1 MMAAPNGSKGNKK
14 MRALLK
20 AIVATVALAAP
31 LYANAV
37 PVTFDLAG
45 GPKSYV
51 KVTDFN
57 PGLICLF
64 CGIDVDLNSS
74 LGSLSRSLDVG
85 QSWTFDFFEIS
96 FFGIGGGTG
105 TISAA
110 LGFDSPTGAPTVGG
124 TGNGGFATFLGVITG
139 GNLTWTNPISY
150 YTLGNGT
157 SYSVSFANLSGLT
170 TSTSTVRA
178 TISRSVV
185 PEPTTLA
192 LFGLALLAVG
202 LFRRRRA

>member
-1 MMAAPNGSKGNKK
+1 

-51 KVTDFN
+51 QVTNFN
-57 PGLICLF
+57 PGPICSFLF
-64 CGIDVDLNSS
+64 CGIDVDLNSG

-85 QSWTFDFFEIS
+85 QSWTFDFFQIS

-110 LGFDSPTGAPTVGG
+110 LGFDAPTGASTVGG
-124 TGNGGFATFLGVITG
+124 TGNGGFSTFLGFITG
-139 GNLTWTNPISY
+139 GNLTWANPVSY
-150 YTLGNGT
+150 YTLADGT
-157 SYSVSFANLSGLT
+157 SYSVAFSNLSGLT
-170 TSTSTVRA
+170 TSSATVRA
-178 TISRSVV
+178 TISRNV

-192 LFGLALLAVG
+192 LFGLALLAIG
-202 LFRRRRA
+202 LFHRRRA

>member
-1 MMAAPNGSKGNKK
+1 

-20 AIVATVALAAP
+20 AIVATAALAAP

-51 KVTDFN
+51 QVTNFN
-57 PGLICLF
+57 PGLVCSIFF
-64 CGIDVDLNSS
+64 CGIDVELNSG
-74 LGSLSRSLDVG
+74 LGALSGQVDVG
-85 QSWTFDFFEIS
+85 GSWTFDFFEIS

-110 LGFDSPTGAPTVGG
+110 LGFDAPTGAQTVGG
-124 TGNGGFATFLGVITG
+124 SANGGFATFLGFITG
-139 GNLTWTNPISY
+139 GNLTWSNPINY
-150 YTLGNGT
+150 YTLADGT
-157 SYSVSFANLSGLT
+157 SYSVAFSNLSGIT
-170 TSTSTVRA
+170 TSTATVKA
-178 TISRSVV
+178 TIARKVV

-192 LFGLALLAVG
+192 LFGLALLAIG
-202 LFRRRRA
+202 LFRRRRV

>member
-1 MMAAPNGSKGNKK
+1 

-51 KVTDFN
+51 KVTDFD
-57 PGLICLF
+57 PGLICIF
-64 CGIDVDLNSS
+64 CGIDVDLNSG
-74 LGSLSRSLDVG
+74 LGSLSRQLDVG
-85 QSWTFDFFEIS
+85 QSWTFDFFDIS

-110 LGFDSPTGAPTVGG
+110 LGFDAPTGAPTVGG
-124 TGNGGFATFLGVITG
+124 TGNGGFFTILGFFQG
-139 GNLTWTNPISY
+139 GSLTWTNPVSY
-150 YTLGNGT
+150 YTLADGT
-157 SYSVSFANLSGLT
+157 SYSVAFSNLSGLT
-170 TSTSTVRA
+170 TSNATVQA
-178 TISRSVV
+178 TISRKVV

-192 LFGLALLAVG
+192 LFGLALLAIG
-202 LFRRRRA
+202 LLRRRRA